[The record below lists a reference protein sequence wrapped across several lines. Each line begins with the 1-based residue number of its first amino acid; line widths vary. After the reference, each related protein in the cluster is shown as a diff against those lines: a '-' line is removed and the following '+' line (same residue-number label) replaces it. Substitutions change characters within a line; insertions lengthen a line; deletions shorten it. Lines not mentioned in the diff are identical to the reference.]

1 MVVELGPAF
10 AASLPP
16 AATSAAA
23 FTRRLSDGE
32 RDGEAPS
39 EATVAWCAA
48 TLERE
53 GVCVLENVV
62 SVPRADELHD
72 AWAASWAALAKI
84 YEPCAAMYDGRY
96 SGVAPRFAELAPR
109 GPRRV
114 AMSTFSSP
122 ATVANGVLRAVMR
135 RSLGDDATCFVENTI
150 VSLPGSRDQRIHCD
164 AGHLFDPAD
173 VGVLPAHHHS
183 CFLALVDQTAAT
195 GNTAFAPGTHRSE
208 AGGHES
214 KRPGRPL
221 PPDAAF
227 VDAYLE
233 RGACAIFD
241 SRLYHR
247 GRGNASA
254 APRPIYG
261 LMWAKPWFAAES
273 YYGDDSV
280 HAGEGPARA
289 GALTPWRDRVA
300 AAGGDEDAVAA
311 FVGGAHAGQLAAL
324 GVPSGLYGE
333 LRAAIRGGGGP
344 GGAWPPNDAGA
355 SLQIGV
361 DERGAV
367 GVYATRDL
375 GAFGDV
381 FRVDH
386 AWTFGGGDAFVEAA
400 MAADASVA
408 PYVAA
413 TLWPAAD
420 GHGAFGADEIRD
432 AMGDKVQTY
441 YVAGAAGEPPAAAH
455 FLPDVVGANL
465 GEAALDGEPNACLS
479 GAFLDAPDAACSFLW
494 LCRDVD
500 AGEEL
505 LLPHG
510 TLDSMVDAYRRTR
523 AH

>member
-23 FTRRLSDGE
+23 FTRRLSDDE
-32 RDGEAPS
+32 RDGEDPS

-62 SVPRADELHD
+62 SVPRADELHE

-84 YEPCAAMYDGRY
+84 YEPGLARGR
-96 SGVAPRFAELAPR
+96 G
-109 GPRRV
+109 V

-273 YYGDDSV
+273 YYGDSA
-280 HAGEGPARA
+280 HAGEARRGAHALARQRRRRRRRRGRRRGVRRRRPRGPARRA
-289 GALTPWRDRVA
+289 RRAEWALA
-300 AAGGDEDAVAA
+300 SSGGDPR
-311 FVGGAHAGQLAAL
+311 AG
-324 GVPSGLYGE
+324 
-333 LRAAIRGGGGP
+333 RA
-344 GGAWPPNDAGA
+344 AWPPNDAGA

-386 AWTFGGGDAFVEAA
+386 VGVRRRRRRSA
-400 MAADASVA
+400 MA
-408 PYVAA
+408 
-413 TLWPAAD
+413 
-420 GHGAFGADEIRD
+420 R
-432 AMGDKVQTY
+432 
-441 YVAGAAGEPPAAAH
+441 AGRRP
-455 FLPDVVGANL
+455 
-465 GEAALDGEPNACLS
+465 
-479 GAFLDAPDAACSFLW
+479 
-494 LCRDVD
+494 
-500 AGEEL
+500 
-505 LLPHG
+505 PHG
-510 TLDSMVDAYRRTR
+510 TLDSMVDADRRTR

>member
-32 RDGEAPS
+32 RDGEDPS

-62 SVPRADELHD
+62 SVRRADELHD

-164 AGHLFDPAD
+164 AGHLFDPAEF
-173 VGVLPAHHHS
+173 GVLPAHHHS

-214 KRPGRPL
+214 KRPGRPF
-221 PPDAAF
+221 PPERAF
-227 VDAYLE
+227 VDASLP
-233 RGACAIFD
+233 RGACALVG
-241 SRLYHR
+241 SRR
-247 GRGNASA
+247 FVAEPGCCAN
-254 APRPIYG
+254 PRW
-261 LMWAKPWFAAES
+261 LVQF
-273 YYGDDSV
+273 
-280 HAGEGPARA
+280 H
-289 GALTPWRDRVA
+289 
-300 AAGGDEDAVAA
+300 
-311 FVGGAHAGQLAAL
+311 
-324 GVPSGLYGE
+324 
-333 LRAAIRGGGGP
+333 
-344 GGAWPPNDAGA
+344 
-355 SLQIGV
+355 
-361 DERGAV
+361 
-367 GVYATRDL
+367 
-375 GAFGDV
+375 
-381 FRVDH
+381 
-386 AWTFGGGDAFVEAA
+386 
-400 MAADASVA
+400 
-408 PYVAA
+408 
-413 TLWPAAD
+413 
-420 GHGAFGADEIRD
+420 GHGSSCC
-432 AMGDKVQTY
+432 
-441 YVAGAAGEPPAAAH
+441 
-455 FLPDVVGANL
+455 ANPCWL
-465 GEAALDGEPNACLS
+465 
-479 GAFLDAPDAACSFLW
+479 AP
-494 LCRDVD
+494 
-500 AGEEL
+500 L
-505 LLPHG
+505 LEWRP
-510 TLDSMVDAYRRTR
+510 
-523 AH
+523 